1 MELLTNRITVII
13 ITMQQRCCN
22 GQNSTKIQ
30 KNKNKKSAFDLQK
43 NLIESFELIFLRM
56 YRMESAD
63 IRDVSLIFLKVF
75 LK

>member
-13 ITMQQRCCN
+13 FTIQQRCCN
-22 GQNSTKIQ
+22 GQDSTKIP

-63 IRDVSLIFLKVF
+63 IRDVSLIFFKVI
-75 LK
+75 